1 MRFKEL
7 FPENNVIQG
16 NFPSTQNNDK
26 FEIHAFTPVGSAK
39 PESWVDDN
47 IKDKY
52 ELSKKISEL
61 MGPPYNF
68 KAENIKVMM
77 NNTFIAMPEFGITR

>member
-1 MRFKEL
+1 MFIREIIC
-7 FPENNVIQG
+7 EGEVIQG

-47 IKDKY
+47 IKDK
-52 ELSKKISEL
+52 S
-61 MGPPYNF
+61 
-68 KAENIKVMM
+68 
-77 NNTFIAMPEFGITR
+77 R